1 MTKRCPVV
9 VITFDLVQTN
19 RSISRVD
26 RRPRP
31 TYPATFL
38 GYQTLVD
45 GWYRLAAVLLCF
57 QELEVTDDTVL
68 ERHTEDPATVQIR
81 LLGQGGT
88 YPALTSAQ
96 SRFFRSLQV

>member
-1 MTKRCPVV
+1 M
-9 VITFDLVQTN
+9 
-19 RSISRVD
+19 
-26 RRPRP
+26 
-31 TYPATFL
+31 
-38 GYQTLVD
+38 
-45 GWYRLAAVLLCF
+45 LLCF

-96 SRFFRSLQV
+96 SCWAAAGVKRRSYETAQKCVEE